1 MIMVFIFRMPHTYC
15 SKPYPVTRGLAQYF
29 PPASSKNKSLPFDE
43 ATTFAVYQKQPV
55 DDGLKKVVRCL
66 KNPLNLFHE
75 IILRAQFSV
84 TIKLDCGDIQQLY
97 WKLTVKAARID
108 LHCGLDALAVIH
120 QGLFHSKI
128 LLKHVQQIL
137 DADSKKFSKEV
148 QKLRELNENLLNLNK
163 FLDCVLLH
171 YSSLSCRLPSSTLI
185 KKIKH
190 TTKKIYQVIK
200 QLKSD
205 SLENLVPNMVTEE
218 DVLCSVLGLNDDF
231 ANRLRNLSEEM
242 RQHKTDMYFLLCF
255 IKERYDSLNIES
267 LHDADEVACLQK
279 MGFTENRSNVIVKWI
294 AEQPFPRHKSLFAW
308 AQIYI
313 ENLFKYDIFL
323 NDHVSK
329 FPYKEHRL
337 NEWFSVDAGCDES
350 EDGCVSQVSVIN
362 TTTQKNAEA
371 HIADKM
377 KTEFEAKNPKGNFYF
392 HGTDHKSAQNI
403 LENGINLRDG
413 RKRCDFSHGCG
424 FYVAD
429 KFECALEYAMK
440 SKAAAVVLFNLSDD
454 CLKKGLDLSDT
465 ERHKDLQSVRE
476 YFHSGEPRKHGLGKK
491 LYTDVKNCNYII
503 GPISRDGISKSNK
516 WKDVQQIC
524 VKKEEMADEIGS
536 PPHVVGIVFLN
547 LEDAQLARKK

>member
-1 MIMVFIFRMPHTYC
+1 
-15 SKPYPVTRGLAQYF
+15 PYPLTRGLAQYL

-43 ATTFAVYQKQPV
+43 ATTFAAYQKQPV

-84 TIKLDCGDIQQLY
+84 TIKLDSGDIQPLY
-97 WKLTVKAARID
+97 WELTIRAARID
-108 LHCGLDALAVIH
+108 LHCGLDALGVIY

-137 DADSKKFSKEV
+137 DEDKGNNACADLKKSSKEV

-171 YSSLSCRLPSSTLI
+171 YSSLNCSLPSSTLI
-185 KKIKH
+185 KEIKH

-205 SLENLVPNMVTEE
+205 SVESVVLNSVLTEE

-255 IKERYDSLNIES
+255 IKEGYDSLNVES
-267 LHDADEVACLQK
+267 LHDTDEVARLQK
-279 MGFTENRSNVIVKWI
+279 MGFTENRSNVIAKWI

-323 NDHVSK
+323 NDHVSR
-329 FPYKEHRL
+329 FPYEEHRL

-362 TTTQKNAEA
+362 TTTHKDACR
-371 HIADKM
+371 IADRTKA
-377 KTEFEAKNPKGNFYF
+377 EFEANSPKENFYF

-403 LENGINLRDG
+403 LENGINLREG
-413 RKRCDFSHGCG
+413 QKGCDFSHGCG

-440 SKAAAVVLFNLSDD
+440 SKAAAVVLFNLNDD
-454 CLKKGLDLSDT
+454 CLKKGLDLSDP
-465 ERHKDLQSVRE
+465 ERHQDLQSVRE
-476 YFHSGEPRKHGLGKK
+476 YFQSGEPRNHRLSKK
-491 LYTDVKNCNYII
+491 LYKNVKNCNYII
-503 GPISRDGISKSNK
+503 GPISRDGISRNNT
-516 WKDVQQIC
+516 WEDVQQIC
-524 VKKEEMADEIGS
+524 VRNQKMADEIGR

-547 LEDAQLARKK
+547 LEDAQLARKN